1 MAVLAIL
8 LVSGACATG
17 SNDASESAPG
27 HEVPTYRGDSARTG
41 AMPGPGPAGNPSI
54 VWSFQ
59 AGGPIG
65 SSPAVVNGTVF
76 LTSEDGMV
84 HALDLRTGSEV
95 WSASLGAEAR
105 AASPLV
111 VGGAVVVGDLDG
123 VLHALDASTGE
134 QRWVVRVDGPIAGA
148 AGSAGDLIVAAT
160 SVGSA
165 YAVASDTGEVRWR
178 TTLPGGV
185 SRSVA
190 VTLQVAYFG
199 TSGGSLVAVRIEDG
213 TIKWETKIADSGEG
227 GTPTAAGG
235 LVFAATGLSSDD
247 LESSGVVAVDA
258 STGDV
263 RWRYASH
270 EPANLY
276 TPAIV
281 DGRAF
286 IVGKDMS
293 VVALE
298 ASSGAP
304 IWSTS
309 TGASN
314 DALASVADGFV
325 YVATS
330 GGTLQALSADDGGHI
345 WQVDIKG
352 KPYAPVVVDGLVL
365 VGTSRGS
372 LLAIG
377 EGS

>member
-17 SNDASESAPG
+17 SNNPSESAPG
-27 HEVPTYRGDSARTG
+27 HDVTTYRGDSARTG
-41 AMPGPGPAGNPSI
+41 AMPGPGPARHPSI
-54 VWSFQ
+54 LWSFQ
-59 AGGPIG
+59 AAGPIG
-65 SSPAVVNGTVF
+65 SSPAVVNRTVF

-84 HALDLRTGSEV
+84 HALDLRTGAEA
-95 WSASLGAEAR
+95 WNASLGADAG

-111 VGGAVVVGDLDG
+111 IGGAAVVGDLDG

-134 QRWVVRVDGPIAGA
+134 QRWVLRTDGPIAGA

-160 SVGSA
+160 TLGSA
-165 YAVASDTGEVRWR
+165 YAVARDTGELRWR
-178 TTLPGGV
+178 TALPGGV

-190 VTLQVAYFG
+190 VTPEAAYFG

-213 TIKWETKIADSGEG
+213 SIDWETKLADSGDV
-227 GTPTAAGG
+227 GTPTTADG
-235 LVFAATGLSSDD
+235 LVFAATGLATDD
-247 LESSGVVAVDA
+247 LESIGVVAVDA
-258 STGDV
+258 ATGEV

-270 EPANLY
+270 DHEYVY

-281 DGRAF
+281 DGRAY

-298 ASSGAP
+298 ATSGVP
-304 IWSTS
+304 LWSTS
-309 TGASN
+309 TGAPN
-314 DALASVADGFV
+314 DALASVADGVV
-325 YVATS
+325 YVATH
-330 GGTLQALSADDGGHI
+330 GGSLQALSANDGKHL
-345 WQVDIKG
+345 WQVEIKG

-365 VGTSRGS
+365 VGTSRG
-372 LLAIG
+372 LLVAIG